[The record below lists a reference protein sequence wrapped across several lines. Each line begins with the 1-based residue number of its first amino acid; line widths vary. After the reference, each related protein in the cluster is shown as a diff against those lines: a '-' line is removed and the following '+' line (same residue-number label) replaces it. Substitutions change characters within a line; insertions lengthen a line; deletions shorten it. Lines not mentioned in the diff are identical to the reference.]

1 VVNNCHVFAK
11 YINLYLEYGVQMNE
25 VLVWRFDAAVIEWLI
40 VLAILIILAVVG
52 AVITRQS
59 LRAFRR
65 LKDQSNEPI
74 LASESWHA
82 ESAKTVLESLEI
94 TANGLSKEEAA
105 NRLAKYGPNRLPEPK
120 ARGPLVRFFYQFH
133 NVLIYVLIAAS
144 AVTAMLGHWVDAS
157 VILGVVLLN
166 AVIGFVQEG
175 KAENALR
182 AIRQMLSPNAMV
194 LRDDRQ
200 MTIQAEDLVPGDIVL
215 LQSGDKVPADL
226 RLFRVKG
233 LQIQESILTGESMAV
248 EKITDPVAQEAV
260 IGDRLC
266 MAFSGTLVTHGQGS
280 GIVVATSAQ
289 TQIGRI
295 STLVSEVESV
305 TTPLL
310 RQMAQFGRWLTLAI
324 LGIAIITF
332 AFGLL
337 VRDYAATEMFL
348 AAVSLAVAAIP
359 EGLPA
364 IMTIT
369 LAIGVQRM
377 AQRNA
382 IIRRLPAV
390 ETLGA
395 VTVICSDKTGTLTR
409 NEMTV
414 RTITTDDNLFEIG
427 GIGYNPH
434 GAISLANRDVFPEER
449 PLLQEVV
456 RAAMLCNDA
465 SLEQSKSSSE
475 WLVHGDPMEG
485 ALLVA
490 GLKVGLDIEAE
501 SKQYPRT
508 DLIPFESEHRF
519 MATLHHSHTGDAF
532 IFLKGAPERVLEMSA
547 YQRGG
552 DDVQPIDRN
561 YWLSRVD
568 EMAQQ
573 GQRVLAIA
581 VKPVGYEQVE
591 LKFSDVENS
600 LTFLGLFGLI
610 DPPREEAIEAVQACD
625 KAGIR
630 VKMIT
635 GDHGA
640 TARAIARQLKLV
652 NTDDVLTGQELEL
665 MSEDELRQQVQEVD
679 VYARVNPEHK
689 LRLVRLLQEQGF
701 IVAMTGDGV
710 NDAPALKRADVGTA
724 MGKNGTEAAK
734 EAAEMVLADDN
745 FASIIHAVE
754 EGRTVYDNLK
764 KAILFILPSSGG
776 ESLIILVAI
785 VLGFHQLPLTP
796 VQILWVNMVTTV
808 TLALTLGF
816 EPPEKNVMRRPPR
829 DAHEPILTFYL
840 VWRVVFVSIILMGG
854 TMGLFLW
861 EMEQGASVEH
871 ARTVA
876 VNTLVMFEIFY
887 LFNSRYITASVFN
900 WAGLTGNRYVLMAIG
915 ILIIFQLGFT
925 YLAPMQSLFGTTAID
940 FNIWLR
946 ILLVSSAASHGER
959 TRGLVVRSRRRSVVL
974 SELER

>member
-1 VVNNCHVFAK
+1 MNNDLTWH
-11 YINLYLEYGVQMNE
+11 
-25 VLVWRFDAAVIEWLI
+25 FDIAVIEWLV
-40 VLAILIILAVVG
+40 VLAILVILAVVG
-52 AVITRQS
+52 TVITRQS
-59 LRAFRR
+59 LNAFR
-65 LKDQSNEPI
+65 KPNGQSGA
-74 LASESWHA
+74 LASTSISWYA
-82 ESAKTVLESLEI
+82 ESTETVFESLE
-94 TANGLSKEEAA
+94 TTPDGLSKQEAN
-105 NRLAKYGPNRLPEPK
+105 NRLVKHGLNRLPESRG
-120 ARGPLVRFFYQFH
+120 RGPLVRFFYQFH

-157 VILGVVLLN
+157 VILGVVFLN

-194 LRDDRQ
+194 LRDGRQ
-200 MTIQAEDLVPGDIVL
+200 MTIPAEDLAPGDIVL

-233 LQIQESILTGESMAV
+233 LQIQEAVLTGESIAV
-248 EKITDPVAQEAV
+248 EKITDPVALETV
-260 IGDRLC
+260 IGDRRC
-266 MAFSGTLVTHGQGS
+266 MCYSGTLVTHGQGA
-280 GIVVATSAQ
+280 GVVVATGVQ
-289 TQIGRI
+289 TEIGRI
-295 STLVSEVESV
+295 STLVSAVESV

-332 AFGLL
+332 VFGSL
-337 VRDYAATEMFL
+337 VRDYAAAEMFL

-395 VTVICSDKTGTLTR
+395 VSVICSDKTGTLTR

-414 RTITTDDNLFEIG
+414 RTIATAENLFELG
-427 GIGYNPH
+427 GTGYDPH
-434 GAISLANRDVFPEER
+434 GAISLSNREVLAEER
-449 PLLQEVV
+449 PLLLQIV
-456 RAAMLCNDA
+456 RAAVLCNDA
-465 SLEQSKSSSE
+465 SLEQRNDE
-475 WLVHGDPMEG
+475 WLIHGDPMEG
-485 ALLVA
+485 ALLVS
-490 GLKVGLDIEAE
+490 GLKAGLDIEAE
-501 SKQYPRT
+501 GKQYPRT

-532 IFLKGAPERVLEMSA
+532 IFLKGAPERVLEMCTH
-547 YQRGG
+547 QRTFDG
-552 DDVQPIDRN
+552 DQPLDRN
-561 YWLSRVD
+561 YWLNRIE

-581 VKPVGYEQVE
+581 VKPVSQAQTE
-591 LKFSDVENS
+591 LTFSDVEND
-600 LTFLGLFGLI
+600 LIMLGMFGLI

-625 KAGIR
+625 RAGVR

-652 NTDDVLTGQELEL
+652 NADEVLTGQELEL
-665 MSEDELRQQVQEVD
+665 MSEDELRQRVQGVD

-689 LRLVRLLQEQGF
+689 LRLVRLLQEQDL

-724 MGKNGTEAAK
+724 MGQNGTEAAK

-745 FASIIHAVE
+745 FASIAHAVE

-764 KAILFILPSSGG
+764 KAILFILPTNGG
-776 ESLIILVAI
+776 EALIILAAI
-785 VLGFHQLPLTP
+785 LFGFHQLPLTP
-796 VQILWVNMVTTV
+796 VQILWVNMITAV
-808 TLALTLGF
+808 TLALSLAF
-816 EPPEKNVMRRPPR
+816 EPPEQNVMRRPPR
-829 DAHEPILTFYL
+829 NTHEPILTHYL
-840 VWRVVFVSIILMGG
+840 IWRIAFVSVILMSG
-854 TMGLFLW
+854 TFGLYIW
-861 EMEQGASVEH
+861 EMEQGASIEH

-900 WAGLTGNRYVLMAIG
+900 REGFTGNRYVLIAIG
-915 ILIIFQLGFT
+915 ILIFFQLGFT

-946 ILLVSSAASHGER
+946 ILFVSSSVLFLVE
-959 TRGLVVRSRRRSVVL
+959 LEKYVVRHKHRNR
-974 SELER
+974 